1 MVLPNLNGS
10 AFLPIE
16 EDNGKSDRRLKES
29 KVAVSYVANELL
41 EKAMKFSDLTSNF
54 KIKFWRL
61 LSRKSH

>member
-1 MVLPNLNGS
+1 MALL
-10 AFLPIE
+10 FYLLPIE
-16 EDNGKSDRRLKES
+16 EDNDKSDRRLKES